1 MPAPAALA
9 AALLDANLSARGPLL
24 AAADPAELHAA
35 VVELGRRHVV
45 AAAEVLS
52 QIEATV
58 ADRAVR
64 KAARRELHRLRSA
77 GIEAPAVAAFASPPT
92 EQGAAVRAEASVP
105 ISDAWATD
113 IDPTGSRALWLLGNR
128 PLGGAWFAALLVNDL
143 KGILEMSL
151 VDTTRKRFQ
160 RELEE
165 RRREPGTWVRLPG
178 DYALRLVHEAVDVAR
193 TVGTALPTRYRSF
206 REAFGE
212 APGPP
217 ERALVFETVSPV
229 EASLN
234 PGWLEES
241 QELVREPEVIGWH
254 TPIPDALRARA
265 LEVARSPSA
274 ALLVPGSAP
283 EQQALQLLSEAA
295 RQALTPALRH
305 AFRRR
310 LEETAFV
317 FASTGRL
324 MAARRAVA
332 AAKSFEDASRPIEA
346 NPFARVLVEA
356 GLARGLRAERAGSR
370 PAAEVLL
377 ELIERAVEQVR
388 ESGRGPLE
396 SRPSGLILPR

>member
-1 MPAPAALA
+1 MPAPAALVD
-9 AALLDANLSARGPLL
+9 ALLDADPSERGRLL
-24 AAADPAELHAA
+24 AAADPAELQAA
-35 VVELGRRHVV
+35 LVDLGHRHVA

-52 QIEATV
+52 QVESSV
-58 ADRAVR
+58 ADRTLR

-77 GIEAPAVAAFASPPT
+77 GVEPPAPLPAAP
-92 EQGAAVRAEASVP
+92 EQTPVQRTEASVP
-105 ISDAWATD
+105 IAEAWATD
-113 IDPTGSRALWLLGNR
+113 IDPTGSRALWLLGTR
-128 PLGGAWFAALLVNDL
+128 PLGGAWFAALLLNDL

-165 RRREPGTWVRLPG
+165 RGRDPGTWVRLPG
-178 DYALRLVHEAVDVAR
+178 DYALRLVREAVDVAR
-193 TVGTALPTRYRSF
+193 AAGAALPTRYRAF

-217 ERALVFETVSPV
+217 ARALVFETISPV

-241 QELVREPEVIGWH
+241 QALVREPEVLGWH
-254 TPIPDALRARA
+254 APIPDTLRARA
-265 LEVARSPSA
+265 LEVARSTSS
-274 ALLVPGSAP
+274 ALLVPGSTP
-283 EQQALQLLSEAA
+283 EQQALQLLSEAT
-295 RQALTPALRH
+295 RQGLTPELRH

-310 LEETAFV
+310 LEETAFI
-317 FASTGRL
+317 FASTDRS
-324 MAARRAVA
+324 MAARRAVG
-332 AAKSFEDASRPIEA
+332 AAKSFEDTTRPIEA

-356 GLARGLRAERAGSR
+356 GLARALRTERAGSR

-377 ELIERAVEQVR
+377 ELIERAFEQAR
-388 ESGRGPLE
+388 ESGRGGIE